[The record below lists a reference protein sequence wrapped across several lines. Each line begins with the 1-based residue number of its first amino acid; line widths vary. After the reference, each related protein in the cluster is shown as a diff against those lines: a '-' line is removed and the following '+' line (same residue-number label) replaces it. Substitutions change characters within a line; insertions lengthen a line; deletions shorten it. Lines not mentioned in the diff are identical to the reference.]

1 MEIVQCGLYP
11 IIWKTVVPPVPA
23 DLLLKVSFLLTFGSM
38 ESVSMLLYTG
48 S

>member
-11 IIWKTVVPPVPA
+11 IIWKTEVTPVPA
-23 DLLLKVSFLLTFGSM
+23 HLLFKVSFLLKFGSM
-38 ESVSMLLYTG
+38 DSVSLLLCAD